1 MRLAWRFA
9 LGVGLRYAGSAQRGA
24 LVAFISRV
32 SSAGLVL
39 GVALLVLVLSV
50 MNGFER
56 ELRERILS
64 LVPHLTLQPLEPVED
79 WRALAAAVEA
89 HPQTV
94 AAAPYVDLQGLFM
107 QRGAVVPALVH
118 GIDPAAEQRI
128 SALSRYLESGS
139 LQDLAGISD
148 GVLLSR
154 AVATQL
160 GVEQGER
167 LLLLV
172 PDVNARGQ
180 VMPRVQRVQR
190 VRVAGIFATGTEVD
204 NALALAGLELAA
216 RLRGEPGVV
225 QGVRAQ
231 VKDLFAAPR
240 VRQEI
245 VQGLGIELYA
255 LDWTRTHG
263 NLYEAI
269 RLSRNL
275 VGVLLFLIIA
285 VAVFNVV
292 STLFLIV
299 KDKEGDIAILR
310 TLGASP
316 AAIMLV
322 FVVQGTL
329 IGLVGAL
336 CGGAAGAGLSLV
348 VTDAVAALES
358 LLGVQ
363 FLRAEVYPVSYLP
376 SDLEAADVLAVCGVA
391 LAMSLVATLYPAWRA
406 SRMHPAEVLRYE

>member
-1 MRLAWRFA
+1 VKLEWRFA
-9 LGVGLRYAGSAQRGA
+9 LRVGLRYAGNAQRGA

-64 LVPHLTLQPLEPVED
+64 LVPHVTLQPLDPVSD
-79 WRALAAAVEA
+79 WHGLVEAVEA
-89 HPQTV
+89 HPETV
-94 AAAPYVDLQGLFM
+94 AAAPYVDLQGLLM
-107 QRGAVVPALVH
+107 HRGAVVPALVH
-118 GIDPAAEQRI
+118 GIDPQAEQRI
-128 SALSRYLESGS
+128 SALEHYLTDGT
-139 LQDLAGISD
+139 LQALAGESH
-148 GVLLSR
+148 GVLLSHSLATR
-154 AVATQL
+154 LDVAM
-160 GVEQGER
+160 GET
-167 LLLLV
+167 LLLLA

-180 VMPRVQRVQR
+180 VMPRMQR
-190 VRVAGIFATGTEVD
+190 VRVVGLFATGTEVD
-204 NALALAGLELAA
+204 NTLALTGLALAAG
-216 RLRGEPGVV
+216 LRGAPGTV
-225 QGVRAQ
+225 QGVRLQ
-231 VKDLFAAPR
+231 VRDLFAAPR
-240 VRQEI
+240 VQREI
-245 VQGLGIELYA
+245 VQGLGIEIHA

-316 AAIMLV
+316 AAIMAV

-336 CGGAAGAGLSLV
+336 CGGAIGAGLSLV

-363 FLRAEVYPVSYLP
+363 FLDAEVYPVSYLP
-376 SDLEAADVLAVCGVA
+376 ADLQAADVLSVCGVA

-406 SRMHPAEVLRYE
+406 SRMQPAEVLRYE